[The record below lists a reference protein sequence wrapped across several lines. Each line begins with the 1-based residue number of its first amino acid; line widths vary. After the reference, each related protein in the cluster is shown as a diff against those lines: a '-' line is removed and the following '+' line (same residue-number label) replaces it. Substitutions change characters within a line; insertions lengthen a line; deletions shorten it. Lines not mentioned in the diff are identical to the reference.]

1 MSDDKNIKIARL
13 IGLEKKSR
21 EARTQDELNF
31 VVVNETR
38 QIIDFVNSYLILK
51 TPTDKYHVK
60 AVSDLATVDRTA
72 PLVTYVENIIN
83 EKTNISLKE
92 IQNYEVDKLS
102 KSLNL
107 NKPKNIPDNI
117 LLTPIFSPQKGL
129 QGFLILTRNEKFNDN
144 EVELARHLSITY
156 GHAFNTFLADF
167 SIKDFFKKNFTGKRS
182 WIIILAIILISII
195 PIKITSTAPVEVVP
209 SNPRLITA
217 PFDGVVKNII
227 VNNNDKINS
236 GDLLIQIEDTDLK
249 NSYNLATQSLQVA
262 EKELLRSRQFSF
274 SNDEEKARL
283 AELVAQVDLK
293 KAEVKSTSERLK
305 NSKIYADKDGIA
317 IVDQKNNWQ
326 GRPVSVGEKIIT
338 IANPEKVEF
347 LIWLP
352 VKDSLIIKENTD
364 VKVFLDINPI
374 KPLKGKLKRASY
386 QSSLSPE
393 EVLSYQISASFEGE
407 EIPRIGLRGTAKI
420 YGSRVTLFYYLF
432 RKPITF
438 VRQLIGV

>member
-1 MSDDKNIKIARL
+1 MNEDKNIKIARL

-38 QIIDFVNSYLILK
+38 QIFDFVNSYLLLK

-72 PLVTYVENIIN
+72 PLVTFVENIIN
-83 EKTNISLKE
+83 DQTSSNLKE
-92 IQNYEVDKLS
+92 IQNFEVDKIS
-102 KSLNL
+102 RSLKIK
-107 NKPKNIPDNI
+107 KPKNIPDNI
-117 LLTPIFSPQKGL
+117 LLIPIFSPQRGL
-129 QGFLILTRNEKFNDN
+129 QGFLITTRNEKFNDN
-144 EVELARHLSITY
+144 EVELARHLSLTY
-156 GHAFNTFLADF
+156 GHAYNTFLTDF
-167 SIKDFFKKNFTGKRS
+167 SIKDFLKKNLTGKRS
-182 WIIILAIILISII
+182 WIIILSIIFILII

-209 SNPRLITA
+209 KNPRLITA

-249 NSYNLATQSLQVA
+249 NSFNLAKQSLQVA

-274 SNDEEKARL
+274 SNNEEKARL
-283 AELVAQVDLK
+283 AELMAQVDLK
-293 KAEVKSTSERLK
+293 KAEVESTSERLK

-338 IANPEKVEF
+338 IANPKKVEF

-352 VKDSLIIKENTD
+352 VKDSLIIKENTN

-386 QSSLSPE
+386 QSALSPE
-393 EVLSYQISASFEGE
+393 EVLSYKISASFEGE